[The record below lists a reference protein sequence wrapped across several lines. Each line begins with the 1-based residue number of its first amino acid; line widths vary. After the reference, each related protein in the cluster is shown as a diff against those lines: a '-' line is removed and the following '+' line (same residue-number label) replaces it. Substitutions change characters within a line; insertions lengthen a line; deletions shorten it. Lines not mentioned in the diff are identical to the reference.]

1 MKKIILI
8 GHVACGKTTLCR
20 RLNGLDNT
28 YKKTQAIEVINET
41 IDTPGEYLERRT
53 FVRSLIMTS
62 VECDLAIFVQDATA
76 ERFMFSPGMA
86 GAFPIPVAG
95 IVTKTDIANEEQ
107 ISQARQL
114 LELAG
119 ASPIFNISAVSGQGM
134 EELIEYLS

>member
-20 RLNGLDNT
+20 RLNGLDST

-95 IVTKTDIANEEQ
+95 IVTKTDIANEDQ

>member
-20 RLNGLDNT
+20 RLNGLDST

-95 IVTKTDIANEEQ
+95 IVTKTDIANEDQ
-107 ISQARQL
+107 TSQARQL

>member
-20 RLNGLDNT
+20 RINGLDST

-41 IDTPGEYLERRT
+41 IDTPGEYLEHRT
-53 FVRSLIMTS
+53 FVRSLIMTA
-62 VECDLAIFVQDATA
+62 VECVLAIFVQDATA

-95 IVTKTDIANEEQ
+95 IVTKTDIADEKQ
-107 ISQARQL
+107 IQQACEL
-114 LELAG
+114 LQLAG
-119 ASPIFNISAVSGQGM
+119 AHPIFRLSAFSGEGM
-134 EELIEYLS
+134 DEFIDYLN